1 MKKVSI
7 VYNQP
12 LTQIQGINYVN
23 NSFVVGGKYFKE
35 HGLLLSRIYAPDVTF
50 DCTTHN
56 NLDVIG
62 SDVGTSSY
70 KRERKLRVIL
80 RELLSSE
87 YLLGAWIKKY
97 FNYTLNAQKA
107 VKRMVYDDSDYLIFQ
122 DMESVKAYHNK
133 YKNSN
138 VKTILILH
146 TSDHPLEQIIP
157 AFPGYYNN
165 KWLRRRA
172 YNECDKVMTMVD
184 KVVYLSKHALE
195 ASPLKDNKKAYI
207 FNGVE
212 DIDSVVIMPPSNPLQ
227 LVSVGSVSIRKGQLV
242 LVEALSLLDKDILR
256 RLHLTIVG
264 GGNDYEEC
272 VELVKEKE
280 LQGDVTMMGPRN
292 DVAEI
297 LKKMDVF
304 VLPSQFEGMPMSI
317 IEAMRQGLYI
327 MSTATGGIPEMIEDS
342 YGELIT
348 RDPHELAKSIK
359 QLVENGVV
367 TPDAKLQ
374 SRNRYEAD
382 FTLSKM
388 IERYSNVLLSL

>member
-23 NSFVVGGKYFKE
+23 NSFVIGGMYFRE
-35 HGLLLSRIYAPDVTF
+35 HGLFLSRIYAPDATF

-56 NLDVIG
+56 HLDIIG
-62 SDVGTSSY
+62 SDVGTASY
-70 KRERKLRVIL
+70 KRERRLRVFL

-87 YLLGAWIKKY
+87 YLLGACIKMY
-97 FNYTLNAQKA
+97 YNYTLNARKA
-107 VKRMVYDDSDYLIFQ
+107 VKRMIDDDSDYLIFQ
-122 DMESVKAYHNK
+122 DLESARAFRKK
-133 YKNSN
+133 YKNKD

-157 AFPGYYNN
+157 TFPGYYNN
-165 KWLRRRA
+165 RWLRRRA
-172 YNECDKVMTMVD
+172 YRRCDETISMVD

-195 ASPLKDNKKAYI
+195 ASTIADNRKSYI

-212 DIDSVVIMPPSNPLQ
+212 DIDNVKVLPPSNPLQ
-227 LVSVGSVSIRKGQLV
+227 LVSVGSVCVRKGQLV
-242 LVEALSLLDKDILR
+242 LVEALSLLDKEILR
-256 RLHLTIVG
+256 KLHLTIVG
-264 GGNDYEEC
+264 GGNDYDQC

-280 LQGDVTMMGPRN
+280 LQGVVTMTGPRN

-304 VLPSQFEGMPMSI
+304 ILPSQSEGMPMSI

-327 MSTATGGIPEMIEDS
+327 MSTATGGIPEMIEEC

-348 RDPHELAKSIK
+348 RDPHELAESIK
-359 QLVENGVV
+359 QIVEKNVV
-367 TPDAKLQ
+367 TSDAKQQ
-374 SRNRYEAD
+374 SRNRFEAD
-382 FTLSKM
+382 FTLKKM